1 MKEVAMTRTLT
12 KIAFAVA
19 CLAAFAAGGAA
30 LAGAFDDDGGP
41 PVSGA
46 DAAEAGSAAV
56 RAAGGGE
63 IVSVERSDDHGAAW
77 DVEVRRD
84 GREIEVW
91 LDEQLR
97 PAGTEP
103 DPDDDVGTPGTRFP
117 EEDDLPL
124 TAEQARQAGQAALRV
139 AGGGSVESVERS
151 DDPGEAYEVEVTR
164 GAREVDVAL
173 DEGFRPVRT
182 RASTTTRV

>member
-1 MKEVAMTRTLT
+1 MTKTLS
-12 KIAFAVA
+12 KIAFAIA

-30 LAGAFDDDGGP
+30 LAGAFDDGGGP

-56 RAAGGGE
+56 RVAGGGE
-63 IVSVERSDDHGAAW
+63 IVSVERSDDGGAAW
-77 DVEVRRD
+77 DVELRQD

-91 LDEQLR
+91 LDERLR
-97 PAGTEP
+97 SVGTEP
-103 DPDDDVGTPGTRFP
+103 DRDDDVAAPGARFP

-124 TAEQARQAGQAALRV
+124 TAEQARRAGEAALRA

-173 DEGFRPVRT
+173 DESFRPIRNVRFDDD
-182 RASTTTRV
+182 